1 MGEGEGMKRIAVV
14 AVALVLCGCS
24 GTPWT
29 KDGTTPEF
37 AAKDLADCN
46 SLAASATQR
55 DTRINQDI
63 LAARAKDWQ
72 DTGALFTVQQT
83 YEARNQTQSSDI
95 VSQCMIAKGY
105 APGG

>member
-1 MGEGEGMKRIAVV
+1 MKRIAIL
-14 AVALVLCGCS
+14 AVALVLLGCAS
-24 GTPWT
+24 ASWT
-29 KDGTTPEF
+29 KDGATPEVV
-37 AAKDLADCN
+37 AKDLSDCN
-46 SLAASATQR
+46 SLAATATQR
-55 DTRINQDI
+55 DARINQDI